1 MPFNSTVTIMPAPW
15 NANSR
20 LMHVA
25 IKGFDVQPAAR
36 PKANLVFLLDV
47 SGSMMA
53 ANKLPL
59 VKRAM
64 NLLVE
69 NMRDNDRIAIVVY
82 AAHRP
87 DTTDEAFYL
96 LEGPL
101 GATGVDVLIDMSA
114 SKGVAANVRTRATRS
129 LARID
134 VRANASAA
142 AGAFL
147 DLKAAVTGRDDKAI
161 IAEVERGE
169 DYLKEKFET
178 ALNSGHLSGESRAA
192 VERAYQSVRSGH
204 DQMSQLKH
212 SMESG
217 TTA

>member
-1 MPFNSTVTIMPAPW
+1 MTQDTHSDETGTLNTLIATLIDSVNGYEDAA
-15 NANSR
+15 ANSEAGRFQQMFRERASERQRAVEDLRAEVRR
-20 LMHVA
+20 L
-25 IKGFDVQPAAR
+25 GGNPED
-36 PKANLVFLLDV
+36 D
-47 SGSMMA
+47 GSFMG
-53 ANKLPL
+53 KTHQ
-59 VKRAM
+59 R
-64 NLLVE
+64 
-69 NMRDNDRIAIVVY
+69 
-82 AAHRP
+82 
-87 DTTDEAFYL
+87 
-96 LEGPL
+96 
-101 GATGVDVLIDMSA
+101 
-114 SKGVAANVRTRATRS
+114 
-129 LARID
+129 
-134 VRANASAA
+134 
-142 AGAFL
+142 FL